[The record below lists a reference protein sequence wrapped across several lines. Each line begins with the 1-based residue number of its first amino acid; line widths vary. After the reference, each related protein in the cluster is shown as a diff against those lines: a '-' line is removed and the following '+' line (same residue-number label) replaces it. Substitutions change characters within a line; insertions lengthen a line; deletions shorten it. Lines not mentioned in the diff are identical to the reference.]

1 MPDSRS
7 DKRPCNLWKSSSWRR
22 PEQPASTRFA
32 AIDHTA
38 PKHGLADRAREI
50 AECPHQPE
58 TDGGVGDGVMADLLE
73 SEIKQAVETD
83 PRYGE
88 AQDMR
93 RVKKVAGRRG
103 TSRPSDQNDGEL
115 IDAAD
120 RCRGIVGLLENF
132 SRWPLSRPRILDQR
146 RSWNV
151 SATGCRIMPRKMAR
165 ATRQHPDP
173 AATRRAPN
181 SARPYRGP
189 RAAAMDDKS
198 IFILTFAGRSAYSR
212 RLYGSRPTSPNRFPE
227 EPSKRN

>member
-1 MPDSRS
+1 MALRSFSSVLTPPRPMPDLRI

-120 RCRGIVGLLENF
+120 RCLVDRG
-132 SRWPLSRPRILDQR
+132 
-146 RSWNV
+146 
-151 SATGCRIMPRKMAR
+151 
-165 ATRQHPDP
+165 
-173 AATRRAPN
+173 
-181 SARPYRGP
+181 
-189 RAAAMDDKS
+189 
-198 IFILTFAGRSAYSR
+198 
-212 RLYGSRPTSPNRFPE
+212 
-227 EPSKRN
+227 